1 MSSRTTRS
9 PEVGGSETRAEGN
22 KAVAVGR
29 VLGNFVI
36 SLVVGDGLKNAMGDA
51 STWRVWN
58 WPPFLIV
65 VGLGAAALVIA
76 PEGAQSQYTGVYVLL
91 GLAVLLAGARIVGIV
106 APPAT
111 KALVSA
117 LSVLLAVGALLW
129 VDRLTEHG
137 EVNVTGRAEV
147 SGPAPVGDGQTLS
160 VAVADA
166 PSRTHLRL
174 ALTVRDAVPAAQSC
188 TPETTLTVALRGGG
202 ADSAHTDVRAGQ
214 QVDLPL
220 GGAKGVRVD
229 VTVHTDPGCRMTVSV
244 DNAVLHG

>member
-1 MSSRTTRS
+1 MSPRTARTQRPSR
-9 PEVGGSETRAEGN
+9 SETRAEGN

-29 VLGNFVI
+29 VLGDFVI
-36 SLVVGDGLKNAMGDA
+36 SLVLGDGLKNAVGDA

-65 VGLGAAALVIA
+65 LGLGTTALVIA
-76 PEGAQSQYTGVYVLL
+76 PGGPQSQYAGVYVLL
-91 GLAVLLAGARIVGIV
+91 GLALLLAGARIVGIV
-106 APPAT
+106 APSAT

-137 EVNVTGRAEV
+137 EVDVTGRAEI
-147 SGPAPVGDGQTLS
+147 SRGPVENGDLLS
-160 VAVADA
+160 VVVADA

-174 ALTVRDAVPAAQSC
+174 ALMVRDAVPDAQSC
-188 TPETTLTVALRGGG
+188 TPETRLTVALRGAG
-202 ADSAHTDVRAGQ
+202 ANSAHTDVRAGQ
-214 QVDLPL
+214 AVDLPL
-220 GGAKGVRVD
+220 GGAHGALRVD

-244 DNAVLHG
+244 DDAVLHG